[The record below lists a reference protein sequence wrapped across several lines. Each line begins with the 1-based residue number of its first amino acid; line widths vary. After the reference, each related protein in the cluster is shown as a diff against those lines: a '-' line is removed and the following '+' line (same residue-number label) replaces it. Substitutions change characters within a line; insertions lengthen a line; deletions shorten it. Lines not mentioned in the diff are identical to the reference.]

1 MTSSAFLGLDIGG
14 TGAKA
19 AVFDREGHL
28 LGAGRAAYTPL
39 ASPEGYSEIP
49 IDLIYSSARDAAR
62 QAIQAA
68 DKPIQALAVAT
79 QGQTFA
85 PLDENG
91 IALYPAI
98 LWYDSRAVAEAE
110 QLQAA
115 IQATVPAQE
124 MPLVEAI
131 AAAPKILWLRQHY
144 PERMARARRYLLV
157 PDYFAYRLTGEAVTD
172 PCTASTTALYTE
184 GMTDYDPRVLA
195 AAGIASQELARIQP
209 PGSFIARVRPQV
221 AEEWGLTPE
230 TQVVVGTNDQ
240 YAGALG
246 AGNCR
251 PGILTETTGT
261 CLALV
266 TLFADQKFSLVAPPP
281 GLLLGVFPIEGY
293 RYALAYAKTAGLIVD
308 WFRQQFGAGLSLA
321 ELEALAGASAPGS
334 RGVTML
340 PHFDGMVSPVPNQAA
355 RGAFLGLT
363 LGHTTGDLYRAVLE
377 SIAYSLRE
385 NAELMQNSGLGF
397 GVLRAIGGGA
407 KSDLWLQMKADVT
420 GLPIERPVITE
431 AATLGAAMLAAT
443 GAGEFASV
451 AECSAA
457 FYRAERV
464 FMPDP
469 QRHADYEAPYWA
481 YRELYRKLYP

>member
-19 AVFDREGHL
+19 AVYDGAGNL
-28 LGAGRAAYTPL
+28 LGAGRVSYAPL
-39 ASPEGYSEIP
+39 VSPEGYAEIP
-49 IDLIYSSARDAAR
+49 IDLIYTSARDAAR
-62 QAIQAA
+62 QAIHGSGV
-68 DKPIQALAVAT
+68 PIRALAVAT

-85 PLDENG
+85 PLDADG
-91 IALYPAI
+91 APLHPAI
-98 LWYDSRAVAEAE
+98 LWYDSRAAVEAE

-115 IQATVPAQE
+115 IQPILSLRD

-131 AAAPKILWLRQHY
+131 AAAPKVLWLRRQY
-144 PERMARARRYLLV
+144 PQEMALARRYLLL
-157 PDYFAYRLTGEAVTD
+157 PDYFSYRLTGEAVTD
-172 PCTASTTALYTE
+172 PCTASTTALYAE
-184 GMTDYDPRVLA
+184 GAEDYDPRVLA
-195 AAGIASQELARIQP
+195 IAGIDKQELARIQP
-209 PGSFIARVRPQV
+209 PASPIARVRPQV
-221 AEEWGLTPE
+221 AEEWGLSSE
-230 TQVVVGTNDQ
+230 TLVIIGTNDQ

-251 PGILTETTGT
+251 PRILTETTGT

-266 TLFADQKFSLVAPPP
+266 TLFVGQNPGAHTPPP

-308 WFRQQFGAGLSLA
+308 WFREQFGAGRSLT
-321 ELEALAGASAPGS
+321 ELEALASISPPGS
-334 RGVTML
+334 RGVTVL
-340 PHFDGMVSPVPNQAA
+340 PHFDGMVSPVPNLAA

-363 LGHTTGDLYRAVLE
+363 LSHTAGDMYRAVLE

-385 NAELMQNSGLGF
+385 NCELMQQCGLSF
-397 GVLRAIGGGA
+397 DVVRSIGGGA
-407 KSDLWLQMKADVT
+407 KSDLFLQMKADVL
-420 GLPIERPVITE
+420 GVPIERPMVTE

-457 FYRAERV
+457 FYRVECV
-464 FMPDP
+464 FAPDP
-469 QRHADYEAPYWA
+469 ERHAQYEAPYQA
-481 YRELYRKLYP
+481 YRELYRRLYP